1 MDKQADK
8 YDENQL
14 LNVPVFCLAA
24 KKRFFGYLLKSQLD
38 ESKNGTFSAQLTNSC
53 DIYVIRDLFKSIL

>member
-1 MDKQADK
+1 MDKQAEK

-14 LNVPVFCLAA
+14 LNVPVFYLAA

-38 ESKNGTFSAQLTNSC
+38 ESKNGIFSAQLNNSC
-53 DIYVIRDLFKSIL
+53 EIYVI